1 MADRLY
7 RSRTDRSIS
16 GVAGGL
22 AAYLGVDPTL
32 VRVAWVLLA
41 ILSSGVFVLI
51 YIVMAIVV
59 PEAPVGWAPR
69 GIVGGGASGSWGP
82 GGAPDGAPGGAWSNV
97 PGTGWG
103 APPTQWPPD
112 WERQHETAP
121 NVIRPERA
129 GLVAGVILIL
139 LGAWFLVDR
148 YVHLDWAVVWP
159 VVVIAA
165 GVALIAEAARRSR

>member
-1 MADRLY
+1 VDDRLY
-7 RSRTDRSIS
+7 RSRTDSSIS

-41 ILSSGVFVLI
+41 IMSGGVFVLI

-59 PEAPVGWAPR
+59 PEAPDGWAPR
-69 GIVGGGASGSWGP
+69 GIIGGGAP
-82 GGAPDGAPGGAWSNV
+82 GQGAPGGAWSGA
-97 PGTGWG
+97 PGTTWG

-112 WERQHETAP
+112 WQRQHEAAP

-129 GLVAGVILIL
+129 GLVAGVVLIV
-139 LGAWFLVDR
+139 LGAWFLVDQ
-148 YVHLDWAVVWP
+148 YVHIDWAVVWP
-159 VVVIAA
+159 IFVIAA
-165 GVALIAEAARRSR
+165 GVALIAGAARRGR